1 MKASNMRTP
10 DEKKENLVH
19 SHTENWLYSGSR
31 YVDIQN
37 GGNKIR
43 SHAHDTHIA
52 EFCVEPM
59 AQQWHTASSVCI
71 FFTDLPGKREHQT
84 KNREKSG
91 AEKWTHKQLIYRCEA
106 SWRIEWFFAAVVV
119 VVNAVYRSVRAL
131 FLSAQAIVY
140 FYYHGRTTGE
150 FHYIFYINF
159 FAGFSLSFICW
170 SFSN

>member
-1 MKASNMRTP
+1 MFHVVPGYFNTCVCVCVSFDKMAICSHAVNFMYVCVESRCYHSESQLTMKASNMRTP

-37 GGNKIR
+37 GGNQIR

-106 SWRIEWFFAAVVV
+106 S
-119 VVNAVYRSVRAL
+119 
-131 FLSAQAIVY
+131 
-140 FYYHGRTTGE
+140 
-150 FHYIFYINF
+150 
-159 FAGFSLSFICW
+159 
-170 SFSN
+170 